1 MVHIILPYHLHHIIL
16 AVRYDFELWPWKFFS
31 HRSHSYSPLAFR
43 TYCSGSGSSS
53 WIENWFGSKPILSIV
68 SVSLYPAGLKLSSF
82 PLSLNPSSKILFF
95 SADWSLSISFVL
107 FWAAILSS
115 FSLQIWQVKSVGATH
130 FSASKK
136 SRWISVV
143 FLQWIHFFSFGIL
156 FSWSF
161 LWSLKSYERS
171 SFLILNYSWKG
182 ILTIECGGLSKKLRK
197 LKAISV
203 KQF

>member
-1 MVHIILPYHLHHIIL
+1 MNFLTL
-16 AVRYDFELWPWKFFS
+16 ALKVFS

-68 SVSLYPAGLKLSSF
+68 SDSLYPAGMKLSSF

-95 SADWSLSISFVL
+95 SVESFSFSISFIL
-107 FWAAILSS
+107 FCAAILSS
-115 FSLQIWQVKSVGATH
+115 FSLQISQVKSLGATH

-136 SRWISVV
+136 FKWTSVD
-143 FLQWIHFFSFGIL
+143 FLQWMHFFSFEIF

-161 LWSLKSYERS
+161 LWSLKSYE
-171 SFLILNYSWKG
+171 KG
-182 ILTIECGGLSKKLRK
+182 LTRLCCITYGNWC
-197 LKAISV
+197 
-203 KQF
+203 

>member
-1 MVHIILPYHLHHIIL
+1 MIPLISYGHIVWAIRVCLHYMNCWTL
-16 AVRYDFELWPWKFFS
+16 ALKVFS

-68 SVSLYPAGLKLSSF
+68 SDSLYPAGMKLSSF
-82 PLSLNPSSKILFF
+82 PLSLNPSSKMLFF
-95 SADWSLSISFVL
+95 SVESFSFSISFIL
-107 FWAAILSS
+107 FCAAILSS
-115 FSLQIWQVKSVGATH
+115 FSLQIWQVKSVGASH

-143 FLQWIHFFSFGIL
+143 FLQWMHFFPFEIF

-161 LWSLKSYERS
+161 LWSLKSYEKGPTH
-171 SFLILNYSWKG
+171 LYS
-182 ILTIECGGLSKKLRK
+182 TSYT
-197 LKAISV
+197 V
-203 KQF
+203 